1 MFHKI
6 LACLDGSPHALDAAR
21 TGADLAQRLD
31 LPLAL
36 LNVFT
41 PRFMAGVS
49 LSGIGDA
56 PAERLHDAAVR
67 AAAAPVFEALGAIP
81 QYLQGR
87 GHPVATIIEV
97 AQREQCDLIVLGAR
111 GQSGLETFLLGS
123 VSEGVLRHASCSV
136 LIVPDTP
143 EAGRKRNFKHLLLA
157 SDGSASAHK
166 ATEIAVEL
174 ARTFRA
180 SLTVLTV
187 LTVYE
192 GLGSLV
198 EIADAIT
205 EIYPREQEQQT
216 LRIIKK
222 SMEDAAATAGISCAL
237 REEKGHSAETILRVA
252 AEEKPD
258 MILVGHRGLGGF
270 QALLLGSVSSRVAQR
285 AQCPVL
291 VTR

>member
-6 LACLDGSPHALDAAR
+6 LVCSDGSPRALDAAR
-21 TGADLAQRLD
+21 TGANLAQRLG

-49 LSGIGDA
+49 LSGMGDK

-67 AAAAPVFEALGAIP
+67 AVAAPVFEALGAIP

-136 LIVPDTP
+136 LIVPNSP
-143 EAGRKRNFKHLLLA
+143 EAGKKRDFKHLLLA
-157 SDGSASAHK
+157 SDGSASARK

-174 ARTFRA
+174 ARAFRA
-180 SLTVLTV
+180 SLTVLN
-187 LTVYE
+187 VYE
-192 GLGSLV
+192 GPGPLV
-198 EIADAIT
+198 EIADAFT
-205 EIYPREQEQQT
+205 EIYPQEQEQQT
-216 LRIIKK
+216 LHIIKK
-222 SMEDAAATAGISCAL
+222 SMEDAAATAGIACAL
-237 REEKGHSAETILRVA
+237 REEKGHAAETILRVA
-252 AEEKPD
+252 TEEKPD

-285 AQCPVL
+285 SQCPVL